1 MMNDLNKKQTFT
13 ANKIFRDVIEKKVL
27 NNVETSLIC
36 KKLNLRHEE
45 VENYFLGISKNNLL
59 LGIKILSFLE
69 SKEDKVKVESV

>member
-1 MMNDLNKKQTFT
+1 MNDLSKKQTFT

-27 NNVETSLIC
+27 NNVDTSLIC
-36 KKLNLRHEE
+36 KKLNLSYEE

-59 LGIKILSFLE
+59 LGIKILNFLE

>member
-36 KKLNLRHEE
+36 KKLNLRQEE

-59 LGIKILSFLE
+59 LGIKILNFLE
-69 SKEDKVKVESV
+69 SKEDKAKVESV